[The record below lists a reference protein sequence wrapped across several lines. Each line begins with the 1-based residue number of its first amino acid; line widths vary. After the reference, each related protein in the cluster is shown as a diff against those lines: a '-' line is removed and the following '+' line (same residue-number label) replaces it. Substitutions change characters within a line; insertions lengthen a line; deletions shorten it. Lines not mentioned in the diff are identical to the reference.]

1 MRRCKEIVEFV
12 LFVVNSALGATK
24 RSYEI
29 VPSFRGVEMNVEIP
43 IKNINVSKLIG
54 PKGRTVKMIR
64 AYCSVRMDCQP
75 KDNV

>member
-1 MRRCKEIVEFV
+1 MACEQIVEFI

-24 RSYEI
+24 CGYEI

-54 PKGRTVKMIR
+54 PKGRTAKMIK

-75 KDNV
+75 KDKV